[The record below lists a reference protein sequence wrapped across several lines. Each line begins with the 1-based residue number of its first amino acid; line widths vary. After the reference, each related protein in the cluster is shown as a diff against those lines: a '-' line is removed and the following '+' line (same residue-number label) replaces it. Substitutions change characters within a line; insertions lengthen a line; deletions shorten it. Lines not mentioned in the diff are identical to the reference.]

1 MGGLWVGNGGCR
13 GLPTLEEL
21 ALTRKVDGAYGRGR
35 DPSHLGGWHWA
46 MGGQREELQGRW
58 QFPMGWERLSAA
70 SRGPLPEKENS
81 VLGKDLSSAP
91 SPQLINQ

>member
-1 MGGLWVGNGGCR
+1 M
-13 GLPTLEEL
+13 
-21 ALTRKVDGAYGRGR
+21 GAYGRDR

-70 SRGPLPEKENS
+70 SRGPLPGKENS
-81 VLGKDLSSAP
+81 VLGKDLSAP
-91 SPQLINQ
+91 PLS